1 MFRRSPLF
9 GSMLFS
15 IIAISFTGCSLIN
28 TTASVKTA
36 SHIPRFDAR
45 EFFNTVSVSGSSFSH
60 DEKRILISNDSSGV
74 FNVYSQPV
82 AGGDPKQLTS
92 STTDSIFAVSFFPN
106 DDRLLYRSDQGG
118 NELSHVY
125 VRETDGTAKDLTP
138 GEKVKASF
146 AGWSKDKNNFWILT
160 NERDPKHFDLYR
172 YTSKDY
178 QRERIFTNTEGW
190 NVSDVSQDGRWV
202 ALAKVRNNADNNLYV
217 WDSQTPDMKPK
228 LITKHEGNISH
239 GVLGFT
245 PDCRRL
251 YYNTDGHGEFSQ
263 AWSYYL
269 GSGDHKPEIKADWDV
284 SYVSF
289 SETGRYRV
297 TGINEDARTR
307 VTVIDT
313 TNGQQVKLPKLPQGD
328 LRGVRFSRSE
338 TLMACYINSDTSPS
352 NLHVINVITG
362 SHIQLTNTLNPA
374 IKREYLVDGQVI
386 RYKSFDGEKIPA
398 ILYRPHGATR
408 NNKVPALVWV
418 HGGPG
423 GQSRHGY
430 SAIKQH
436 LINHGYAVL
445 AVNNRGSSGYGKTF
459 FHKDDLKHGEDDL
472 QDCVYGRKYLEGLD
486 WVDGSRVGIIG
497 GSYGGYMVA
506 AALTFTPEAFNVGI
520 DIFGVTNWVRT
531 LENIPPWW
539 ESFREYLYAELGDPE
554 KDSERLHRI
563 SPLFHAS
570 NIVKPLMVI
579 QGANDPRVLKVE
591 SDELVEAARKNN
603 VPVTYIV
610 FPDEG
615 HGFLKKENRI
625 TASNAYV
632 KFLDTHLRK

>member
-1 MFRRSPLF
+1 MFRRPPFF
-9 GSMLFS
+9 GSMIFS
-15 IIAISFTGCSLIN
+15 IFVISITGCSLIN
-28 TTASVKTA
+28 TTAGVTTA
-36 SHIPRFDAR
+36 SQIPQFDAR
-45 EFFNTVSVSGSSFSH
+45 DFFNTVSVFGSSFSH
-60 DEKRILISNDSSGV
+60 DESRILISNDSSGV

-82 AGGDPKQLTS
+82 AGGDPEQLTN
-92 STTDSIFAVSFFPN
+92 STTDSIFAVSWFPS
-106 DDRLLYRSDQGG
+106 DDRILYRSDQGG
-118 NELSHVY
+118 NELSHLY
-125 VRETDGTAKDLTP
+125 VRETDGTTKDLTP

-146 AGWSKDKNNFWILT
+146 ARWSHDKKYFWVET

-172 YTSKDY
+172 YTTKDY
-178 QRERIFTNTEGW
+178 QREHIFTNTEGW
-190 NVSDVSQDGRWV
+190 IVSDISRDGRWV
-202 ALAKVRNNADNNLYV
+202 ALNKVRNNADNNLYI
-217 WDSQTPDMKPK
+217 WDSQTPDTKPK
-228 LITKHEGNISH
+228 LITEHKGNISY
-239 GVLGFT
+239 GVLTFT
-245 PDCRRL
+245 PDSRRL
-251 YYNTDGHGEFSQ
+251 YYTTNEHGEFDQ

-269 GSGDHKPEIKADWDV
+269 GSGDHKPEIIADWDV
-284 SYVSF
+284 SYVTF
-289 SETGRYRV
+289 SRTGRYRV

-328 LRGVRFSRSE
+328 LRGVRFSPSE
-338 TLMACYINSDTSPS
+338 SLMAFYINSDTSPS
-352 NLHVINVITG
+352 NLHVVNVKAG
-362 SHIQLTNTLNPA
+362 SHLQLTDTLNPA
-374 IKREYLVDGQVI
+374 IKREYVDGQVI

-398 ILYRPHGATR
+398 ILYRPHDATR

-430 SAIKQH
+430 SATKQH

-497 GSYGGYMVA
+497 GSYGGFMVA
-506 AALTFTPEAFNVGI
+506 AALTFTPEAFNVGV

-531 LENIPPWW
+531 LESIPPWW
-539 ESFREYLYAELGDPE
+539 EDFKEYLYAELGNPE
-554 KDSERLHRI
+554 KDAERLRRI

-603 VPVTYIV
+603 VPVEYVV